1 MGCKELSEFN
11 PNLVKPGAQMPDKQG
26 MQISRSTP
34 QVQRRPADRLDLA
47 MRQRPEA
54 PPQAKPAGEKQ
65 AAMAGDKLR
74 TRAHVALDRAL
85 PKASEAVVPE
95 NLKGSLDSLR
105 EKAVDAG
112 AGALIW
118 LGDLHPAIAKT
129 GHQIYGLMTRKADG
143 PNVEKLSAVGDKVF
157 RGAQPTEEGFRQL
170 KAAGVKTVINLRP
183 EDKRETDLVESLGM
197 KAVYL
202 PLPPLGAPTHAET
215 LSFLKTALDPANGK
229 VFFHCY
235 HGVDRTG
242 TMAAALRIARDG
254 WTAEQAIA
262 ELREHGFHEAGQ
274 KAKLNYIQ
282 RFESY
287 WKSLPIERKSEI
299 LHKPISQ
306 GPFFFGV
313 A

>member
-1 MGCKELSEFN
+1 M
-11 PNLVKPGAQMPDKQG
+11 
-26 MQISRSTP
+26 SRAASP
-34 QVQRRPADRLDLA
+34 IQRRPADRLELA
-47 MRQRPEA
+47 VRQRPEA
-54 PPQAKPAGEKQ
+54 APGPETERKAR
-65 AAMAGDKLR
+65 MAGDTLS
-74 TRAHVALDRAL
+74 TRAHAAVDRVL
-85 PKASEAVVPE
+85 PKAPQAVVPE
-95 NLKGSLDSLR
+95 NWQGTLDSLR
-105 EKAVDAG
+105 GKAVDAG

-143 PNVEKLSAVGDKVF
+143 PNVEKLAPVGEKLL

-183 EDKRETDLVESLGM
+183 EDNREAEVVEKLGM
-197 KAVYL
+197 KALYL

-215 LSFLKTALDPANGK
+215 LSFLKAALDPANGK

-242 TMAAALRIARDG
+242 TMAAAIRIARDG

-262 ELREHGFHEAGQ
+262 ELHAHGFHEAGQ
-274 KAKLNYIQ
+274 KAKLAYIQ
-282 RFESY
+282 RFEAY
-287 WKSLPIERKSEI
+287 WKTLPIERKAEV

>member
-1 MGCKELSEFN
+1 
-11 PNLVKPGAQMPDKQG
+11 MPDKG
-26 MQISRSTP
+26 SMQISRAASP
-34 QVQRRPADRLDLA
+34 IQNRPADRLDLA
-47 MRQRPEA
+47 VRQTGQPA
-54 PPQAKPAGEKQ
+54 AQAKPRKES
-65 AAMAGDKLR
+65 AAEPKAQIAGDTLR
-74 TRAHVALDRAL
+74 TRAHDALDRAI
-85 PKASEAVVPE
+85 PKATQAVVPE
-95 NLKGSLDSLR
+95 TWQGTLDSFR

-143 PNVEKLSAVGDKVF
+143 PDVEKLSGVGEKVL

-170 KAAGVKTVINLRP
+170 KALGVKTVINLRS
-183 EDKRETDLVESLGM
+183 EDNREAAMVEKLGM

-202 PLPPLGAPTHAET
+202 PLPPLDAPTHAET

-242 TMAAALRIARDG
+242 TMAAAVRIARDG
-254 WTAEQAIA
+254 WTADQAIA
-262 ELREHGFHEAGQ
+262 ELRSQGFHEAGQ
-274 KAKLNYIQ
+274 KAKLHYIQ

-287 WKSLPIERKSEI
+287 WKSLPISTKSEI
-299 LHKPISQ
+299 LHKPIAQ

>member
-1 MGCKELSEFN
+1 M
-11 PNLVKPGAQMPDKQG
+11 ADKGG
-26 MQISRSTP
+26 MQISRAASP
-34 QVQRRPADRLDLA
+34 IQRSAADRLDLA
-47 MRQRPEA
+47 VRQTEQSAVKAKRRPETSA
-54 PPQAKPAGEKQ
+54 EPKAT
-65 AAMAGDKLR
+65 MAGDTLR
-74 TRAHVALDRAL
+74 TRAHEALDRAI
-85 PKASEAVVPE
+85 PKATQAVVPE
-95 NLKGSLDSLR
+95 TWKGTLDAVR

-129 GHQIYGLMTRKADG
+129 GHQIYGLMTRQADG
-143 PNVEKLSAVGDKVF
+143 PNVSKLSGVGEKVL

-170 KAAGVKTVINLRP
+170 KALGVKTVINLRP
-183 EDKRETDLVESLGM
+183 EDNRETALVEKLGM
-197 KAVYL
+197 KAIYL
-202 PLPPLGAPTHAET
+202 PLPPLDAPTHAET

-242 TMAAALRIARDG
+242 TMAAAIRIARDG
-254 WTAEQAIA
+254 WTADQAIA
-262 ELREHGFHEAGQ
+262 ELRSQGFHEAGQ
-274 KAKLNYIQ
+274 KAKLTYIQ

-287 WKSLPIERKSEI
+287 WKSLPIEKKSEI
-299 LHKPISQ
+299 LHKPIAQ

>member
-1 MGCKELSEFN
+1 
-11 PNLVKPGAQMPDKQG
+11 
-26 MQISRSTP
+26 MQISRAASAI
-34 QVQRRPADRLDLA
+34 QRRPADHLDLA
-47 MRQRPEA
+47 IRQRPETS
-54 PPQAKPAGEKQ
+54 PQAVPAAESKAQ
-65 AAMAGDKLR
+65 LAGDTLR

-85 PKASEAVVPE
+85 PKATQAPLPE
-95 NLKGSLDSLR
+95 TWQGTIDSLR
-105 EKAVDAG
+105 VKAVDKG
-112 AGALIW
+112 AEALIW

-129 GHQIYGLMTRKADG
+129 GHQIYGLMTRQADG
-143 PNVEKLSAVGDKVF
+143 PNVEKLAPVGEKLL

-170 KAAGVKTVINLRP
+170 KALGVKTVINLRP
-183 EDKRETDLVESLGM
+183 EDNREAELLEDLGM

-229 VFFHCY
+229 VFFHCF

-254 WTAEQAIA
+254 WTADQAIE
-262 ELREHGFHEAGQ
+262 ELHSHGFHDAGQ
-274 KAKLNYIQ
+274 KAKIAYIR

-287 WKSLPIERKSEI
+287 WKALPIERKAEI

>member
-1 MGCKELSEFN
+1 MADKE
-11 PNLVKPGAQMPDKQG
+11 G
-26 MQISRSTP
+26 MQISRAASP
-34 QVQRRPADRLDLA
+34 IQRRPVDRLDLA
-47 MRQRPEA
+47 GRQPA
-54 PPQAKPAGEKQ
+54 PTAAKADPKAQPTRQPQ
-65 AAMAGDKLR
+65 GDSLR
-74 TRAHVALDRAL
+74 TRAHDALDRAL
-85 PKASEAVVPE
+85 PKATQAVVPE
-95 NLKGSLDSLR
+95 TWQGTIEAVR

-143 PNVEKLSAVGDKVF
+143 PNVEKLSALGEKVL

-170 KAAGVKTVINLRP
+170 KAQGVKTVINLRP
-183 EDKRETDLVESLGM
+183 EDNRETAMVEKLGM
-197 KAVYL
+197 KAIYL
-202 PLPPLGAPTHAET
+202 PLPPLDAPTHAET

-242 TMAAALRIARDG
+242 TMAAAIRIARDG
-254 WTAEQAIA
+254 WTADQAIA
-262 ELREHGFHEAGQ
+262 ELRSEGFHEAGQ
-274 KAKLNYIQ
+274 KAKLHYIQ

-287 WKSLPIERKSEI
+287 WKSLPIEKKSEI

>member
-1 MGCKELSEFN
+1 
-11 PNLVKPGAQMPDKQG
+11 
-26 MQISRSTP
+26 MQISRAASP
-34 QVQRRPADRLDLA
+34 IQRRPVDRLDLA
-47 MRQRPEA
+47 GRQPDPTAAKAKAE
-54 PPQAKPAGEKQ
+54 PKAKPTAQ
-65 AAMAGDKLR
+65 PQGDSFR
-74 TRAHVALDRAL
+74 TRAHDALDRAL
-85 PKASEAVVPE
+85 PKATQVVVPE
-95 NLKGSLDSLR
+95 TWQGTIEAVR

-143 PNVEKLSAVGDKVF
+143 PNVEKLSAVGEKVL

-170 KAAGVKTVINLRP
+170 KAQGVKTVINLRP
-183 EDKRETDLVESLGM
+183 EDNRETAMVEKLGM
-197 KAVYL
+197 KAIYL
-202 PLPPLGAPTHAET
+202 PLPPLDAPTHAET

-254 WTAEQAIA
+254 WTADQAIA
-262 ELREHGFHEAGQ
+262 ELRSEGFHEAGQ
-274 KAKLNYIQ
+274 KAKLHYIQ

-287 WKSLPIERKSEI
+287 WKSLPIEKKSEI